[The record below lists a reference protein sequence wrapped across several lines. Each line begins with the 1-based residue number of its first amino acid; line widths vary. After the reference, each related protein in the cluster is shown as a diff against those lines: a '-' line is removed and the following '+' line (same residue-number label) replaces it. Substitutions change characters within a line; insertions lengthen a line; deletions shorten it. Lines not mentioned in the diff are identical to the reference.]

1 MKKQSENAEPLQ
13 SEANASTPKK
23 EKTLSQILKEKG
35 YDNSRVGQA
44 FVMSWQPPKKEK
56 KAS

>member
-13 SEANASTPKK
+13 SEANASKPKK
-23 EKTLSQILKEKG
+23 EKTLSQRLKEKG
-35 YDNSRVGQA
+35 YSNSKVGQG
-44 FVMSWQPPKKEK
+44 FVMSWQPPRPEK